1 MIQVAVVLREWKE
14 KSFWILRL
22 CQGDDSGLPSGPGK
36 GTKPASRRRVLDSG
50 EEEAQDEVIMKIQVC
65 VLALA
70 VFLTPAASA
79 DHHEQEKS
87 EILFDG
93 KSLEGW
99 NVNKGE
105 EKWWKVAE
113 GAIEGGSLTEHV
125 PHNTF
130 CVSDK
135 SYSDFE
141 LNLKFRITPVKGGI
155 NSGIQIRSERIK
167 NHHEMIGYQADAAK
181 NYWGKIYDESRRRKV
196 ISKVLDPGALAKA
209 VKPDGWNHYRILC
222 EGPRIRM
229 WLNGVAC
236 ADYTE
241 KDATIPLE
249 GYIGLQVH
257 GGGTLTVRFKDI
269 TVRELTSSKS
279 E

>member
-1 MIQVAVVLREWKE
+1 
-14 KSFWILRL
+14 
-22 CQGDDSGLPSGPGK
+22 
-36 GTKPASRRRVLDSG
+36 
-50 EEEAQDEVIMKIQVC
+50 MKLQLSVF
-65 VLALA
+65 ALA

-105 EKWWKVAE
+105 EKWWRVAE

-141 LNLKFRITPVKGGI
+141 LNLKFKITPVKGGI

-209 VKPDGWNHYRILC
+209 VKPDGWNHYRIL
-222 EGPRIRM
+222 
-229 WLNGVAC
+229 
-236 ADYTE
+236 
-241 KDATIPLE
+241 
-249 GYIGLQVH
+249 
-257 GGGTLTVRFKDI
+257 
-269 TVRELTSSKS
+269 
-279 E
+279 